1 MARALAAHN
10 RDEDDDTLP
19 DLDHPLLEV
28 LEGGLPTPADLFE
41 S

>member
-10 RDEDDDTLP
+10 RGEDDDVLP
-19 DLDHPLLEV
+19 TDDHPLLEV
-28 LEGGLPTPADLFE
+28 LEGGLPTTADLFE